1 LFSLLLQSEKSATLP
16 STQNLDD
23 RGIEKDSVATP
34 DYNQFSVESSVSRIL
49 WNRTYG
55 GAMED
60 CAYSAIQTPDGGF
73 ALAGY
78 ACSFGAGGAD
88 FWLVKTGY
96 LGNMQWN
103 KTYGGP
109 GNDEAHSITQT
120 PDGGYAILGTTDSF
134 GAGGSDFWLV
144 KTDSSGNMLWNKTYG
159 DASNDDGWS
168 IKETVDGNLLLAGWT
183 ASFGMGSGDF
193 WLVKTDQYGNEL
205 WNKTYGGAFFDF
217 ANCVQQTS
225 DGGYVL
231 AGSTYSFGAAGS
243 DFWLVKTDDAGNEQ
257 WNKTYGGP
265 SNDYGFSVVQTLDGK
280 YAIVGSTSSFGAGVY
295 DFWLVKTDQFGN
307 MLWNKTYGEIGY
319 DEAWAVIQT
328 GDHGFILA
336 GWTESFGAGKSD
348 CWLIATDESGNPQW
362 NVTWGGADYDY
373 AYSALQ
379 CSDGS
384 FILAGE
390 TQSFGAGS
398 GDFLLLKVSG
408 TSETLGGGGGR
419 VPYMN

>member
-1 LFSLLLQSEKSATLP
+1 
-16 STQNLDD
+16 
-23 RGIEKDSVATP
+23 
-34 DYNQFSVESSVSRIL
+34 
-49 WNRTYG
+49 
-55 GAMED
+55 MED